1 MWQCIWSIICMTRS
15 LTLHCIPKVTKGKCD
30 YGQTIWVMPST
41 AYCLAFF
48 FLFIS
53 CGWSRNKVLGWKISL
68 SRFTYLISVL
78 PALLL
83 LRFIDQDDCILC
95 PLLDKSGRGKGSF
108 AEMWF
113 LRAGLCLWT
122 HSQLASSLWCSVIKI
137 IKRVK
142 WPLYYK
148 EIPLYSDS
156 VRKVGLWHSWWTVLD
171 GRIVSPKR
179 R

>member
-1 MWQCIWSIICMTRS
+1 MWQWVWSKICTSRS
-15 LTLHCIPKVTKGKCD
+15 LTLPCILKVTKGNCD
-30 YGQTIWVMPST
+30 YRTAIGVMPST

-48 FLFIS
+48 FLFIF
-53 CGWSRNKVLGWKISL
+53 CGCSRNKVLGWRISL

-108 AEMWF
+108 AEMWV
-113 LRAGLCLWT
+113 LRAGLCLCT
-122 HSQLASSLWCSVIKI
+122 HSQLATLLWCSVIKI

-142 WPLYYK
+142 WPLCYK

-156 VRKVGLWHSWWTVLD
+156 QSGKLD
-171 GRIVSPKR
+171 FDIASELY
-179 R
+179 